1 VSNLG
6 VLRRS
11 ERDIDHCGPDDPIPP
26 NRVNTSVQVALVRAE
41 MAKEGLAA
49 LAVPLDEVGRLE
61 WVSGFSGSNGQ
72 VVLTMDQALLWT
84 DGRYF
89 IQAANQLDCQ
99 WKLMKMGEEGVPDL
113 SNWIA
118 SLGSGLAGADPSLV
132 GAEQW
137 GEWEE
142 TMRKGGVSLT
152 KVENLIDRVW
162 TEGNGR
168 PPNIHKQ
175 VVVHPM
181 KFAGESWQDKVG
193 RLRTDLTELNL
204 VGMVVT
210 EHDEVAWLLNLRG
223 EGSSHLS
230 GLFHSPT
237 FQGMVL
243 VLMDKLVFWVDIAKL
258 DSNVLEHLSSPDC
271 EASNICVE
279 LRQLDERVGE
289 LAQLAEQLDQG
300 LKLGLSRP
308 STYLSGAMYDIYS
321 AVPEEKRTLIN
332 SPVLLMK
339 AIKNEV
345 EVNGMMEAHA
355 RDSAALCSWA
365 AMMEQQME
373 REAAT
378 NWTEISAAESL
389 AGFRASQE
397 NSRGTSFGTIS
408 AFGSNGAIIHY
419 SPTPETDARITRDG
433 LFMVDSGGQYLD
445 GTTDV
450 TRTFHYGT
458 PTEEMIERYTDVLQ
472 GAIELARVKAPDGT
486 LDSSVDLATRQFLF
500 QQGLDYRH
508 GTGHGI
514 GAYLEVHEGPTLIR
528 MANKESSKLKA
539 GIFFSDE
546 PGFYKEG
553 QFGLRLET
561 ILRVVSED
569 NNGSEFGDFISFRPV
584 TLVPFEPKLIR
595 YSKLSP
601 EQIEWLNGY
610 NQQIMT
616 DVAPRLEQSGDQVGL
631 SWTTARTQ
639 WVSPRLSHVFSD
651 F

>member
-1 VSNLG
+1 
-6 VLRRS
+6 
-11 ERDIDHCGPDDPIPP
+11 
-26 NRVNTSVQVALVRAE
+26 
-41 MAKEGLAA
+41 
-49 LAVPLDEVGRLE
+49 
-61 WVSGFSGSNGQ
+61 
-72 VVLTMDQALLWT
+72 
-84 DGRYF
+84 
-89 IQAANQLDCQ
+89 
-99 WKLMKMGEEGVPDL
+99 
-113 SNWIA
+113 
-118 SLGSGLAGADPSLV
+118 
-132 GAEQW
+132 
-137 GEWEE
+137 
-142 TMRKGGVSLT
+142 
-152 KVENLIDRVW
+152 
-162 TEGNGR
+162 
-168 PPNIHKQ
+168 
-175 VVVHPM
+175 
-181 KFAGESWQDKVG
+181 
-193 RLRTDLTELNL
+193 
-204 VGMVVT
+204 
-210 EHDEVAWLLNLRG
+210 
-223 EGSSHLS
+223 
-230 GLFHSPT
+230 
-237 FQGMVL
+237 MVL

-289 LAQLAEQLDQG
+289 LAQLAEHLDQG

-321 AVPEEKRTLIN
+321 AVPEEKRKLIN

-514 GAYLEVHEGPTLIR
+514 GAYLEVHKSLDCIIHIHEYYLKVHEGPTLIR

>member
-1 VSNLG
+1 L
-6 VLRRS
+6 
-11 ERDIDHCGPDDPIPP
+11 
-26 NRVNTSVQVALVRAE
+26 AE
-41 MAKEGLAA
+41 LDLA
-49 LAVPLDEVGRLE
+49 
-61 WVSGFSGSNGQ
+61 
-72 VVLTMDQALLWT
+72 
-84 DGRYF
+84 
-89 IQAANQLDCQ
+89 
-99 WKLMKMGEEGVPDL
+99 
-113 SNWIA
+113 
-118 SLGSGLAGADPSLV
+118 
-132 GAEQW
+132 
-137 GEWEE
+137 
-142 TMRKGGVSLT
+142 
-152 KVENLIDRVW
+152 
-162 TEGNGR
+162 
-168 PPNIHKQ
+168 
-175 VVVHPM
+175 
-181 KFAGESWQDKVG
+181 
-193 RLRTDLTELNL
+193 
-204 VGMVVT
+204 GMVVT

-230 GLFHSPT
+230 GLYHSPT

-243 VLMDKLVFWVDIAKL
+243 VLTDRVLFWVDIAML
-258 DSNVLEHLSSPDC
+258 DFDVLDHLSPSDC
-271 EASNICVE
+271 ESIGLCVE
-279 LRQLDERVGE
+279 LRQLDENVDE
-289 LAQLAEQLDQG
+289 LAQLAGDLDQG

-321 AVPEEKRTLIN
+321 VIPEEKRLLIN
-332 SPVLLMK
+332 SPILQMK

-365 AMMEQQME
+365 AMMEDQME
-373 REAAT
+373 KKGAT

-389 AGFRASQE
+389 AGYRASQE

-419 SPTPETDARITRDG
+419 SPTPETDATITREG
-433 LFMVDSGGQYLD
+433 MFMVDSGGQYLD

-458 PTEEMIERYTDVLQ
+458 PTEEMVDRYTDVLQVNYFLVTISFVPDHVKPLQLQ

-508 GTGHGI
+508 GTGHGV

-528 MANKESSKLKA
+528 MANKEPSKLKA

-553 QFGLRLET
+553 EFGLRLET
-561 ILRVVSED
+561 ILRVVAED
-569 NNGSEFGDFISFRPV
+569 TFESEFGNFISFRPV

-601 EQIEWLNGY
+601 EQIDWLNSY
-610 NQQIMT
+610 NEQIKA
-616 DVAPRLEQSGDQVGL
+616 DVVPRLEQAGDQLGL
-631 SWTTARTQ
+631 DWTRTRTEY
-639 WVSPRLSHVFSD
+639 VSPRLSHVFSD